1 MKNIFLIIPLLLSTF
16 KYSSAYGQSKA
27 FADSVRLANNI
38 PELSYA
44 VITENST
51 IEMFALGYHS
61 AKSKDTASLDDR
73 FHLGSNTKAMTAFLI
88 ASYVEKGKLK
98 WETKFFDLFPQWR
111 KASKAAYY
119 QVTLQDLLSHRA
131 FIQPFQGFDDPEIPV
146 FTGTKQQRR
155 KKFGQF
161 VLTLEPAKKDS
172 AHSYVYSNAGYTLAA
187 LMLEKVTGKSWEE
200 LMKKV
205 FNQDLNLN
213 IQFSWPENQT
223 RNDTWGHLYENGK
236 LIPVPST
243 SDYRIEY
250 NEPSGD
256 INIRLK
262 DYIKYIQLH
271 LQGLSGKSQYL
282 KASTLRFLL
291 QGIPEY
297 SLGWY
302 NVYENGKHWISHS
315 GTDGTYYAVTHI
327 DRERKTA
334 YIVFTNCFT
343 EDTQKGVRAL
353 MRKLKQKQEN

>member
-1 MKNIFLIIPLLLSTF
+1 
-16 KYSSAYGQSKA
+16 
-27 FADSVRLANNI
+27 
-38 PELSYA
+38 
-44 VITENST
+44 
-51 IEMFALGYHS
+51 
-61 AKSKDTASLDDR
+61 
-73 FHLGSNTKAMTAFLI
+73 
-88 ASYVEKGKLK
+88 
-98 WETKFFDLFPQWR
+98 
-111 KASKAAYY
+111 
-119 QVTLQDLLSHRA
+119 
-131 FIQPFQGFDDPEIPV
+131 
-146 FTGTKQQRR
+146 
-155 KKFGQF
+155 
-161 VLTLEPAKKDS
+161 
-172 AHSYVYSNAGYTLAA
+172 
-187 LMLEKVTGKSWEE
+187 
-200 LMKKV
+200 
-205 FNQDLNLN
+205 
-213 IQFSWPENQT
+213 
-223 RNDTWGHLYENGK
+223 
-236 LIPVPST
+236 
-243 SDYRIEY
+243 